1 MLFLFGTRSTTVA
14 TTPLTSLACAH
25 CQTPDS
31 LLCTVVS
38 RYIHL
43 FWIPVL
49 PIGKASA
56 TVCTHCKQVLIPR
69 QMPAYYRVPVQ
80 ASQQQARTP
89 ITHFLL
95 LAFFGAVLLISFVA
109 SLFRNTS
116 PARKPADN
124 AAAVPAEQVGNRYRF
139 NVSDDGRQYALLEVT
154 RVTPDS
160 VYYRM
165 TDPLRGPLTT
175 ASATDALRDSVAAA
189 NSHQDTVLAQWNNS
203 RTGQGLFKRV
213 E

>member
-1 MLFLFGTRSTTVA
+1 MLFLFGTRRTTVA
-14 TTPLTSLACAH
+14 TTPLTGLACAH
-25 CQTPDS
+25 CHTPES

-56 TVCTHCKQVLIPR
+56 TVCTHCKQILTPR
-69 QMPAYYRVPVQ
+69 QMSPSYRAPVE
-80 ASQQQARTP
+80 ALQQQARTP
-89 ITHFLL
+89 VTLFMVPALL
-95 LAFFGAVLLISFVA
+95 GATLLISFVA
-109 SLFRNTS
+109 SLFKPKQAIEPTS
-116 PARKPADN
+116 ITPA
-124 AAAVPAEQVGNRYRF
+124 PAEMVGNRYKF
-139 NVSDDGRQYALLEVT
+139 NVSDDGQLYALLEVT
-154 RVTPDS
+154 HVAPDS

-165 TDPLRGPLTT
+165 TDPLRGPLTA
-175 ASATDALRDSVAAA
+175 ASAIAALQDSVAAA
-189 NSHQDTVLAQWNNS
+189 NAQGTSLAQWNNS